1 MAEGND
7 LTSQGLQDLNVTQQ
21 SGVRYLGLIIQTL
34 QKAFIQFGGR
44 TSTAT
49 AGTSG
54 APPAQV
60 AGYISFTAPDG
71 TVGKV
76 PYYNS

>member
-1 MAEGND
+1 MPDDSSFSE
-7 LTSQGLQDLNVTQQ
+7 QGLRDLNTTQQ
-21 SGVRYLGLIIQTL
+21 SGVRYLGLLIQAL
-34 QKAFIQFGGR
+34 QGAFLQFGGR
-44 TSTAT
+44 TTSAT
-49 AGTSG
+49 IGASG

-71 TVGKV
+71 TIGKI